1 MQTTQLN
8 TTQLGSTGT
17 VGFIGLGTMG
27 GRLASRLLDA
37 GHRVYGTNRTRSKAE
52 PLIERGLVWRATP
65 RGVAASAEVTFSM
78 VTDDDALLT
87 VSSGPEGIVAG
98 LAPGK
103 VYVDMSTVSPGAS
116 AALAE
121 QVRSTGALMLDA
133 PVSGS
138 VTQAESGSLAI
149 MVGGDEDAF
158 QRLESL
164 LRELG
169 QTVTHVGANG
179 QGLVLKLAINIS
191 LAAQPL
197 AFSEGLLL
205 AERSGIDPRVAA
217 QVMSES
223 PIGSPMLRARVPLF
237 LDPHREAWF
246 DMQMMH
252 KDIRLARQAAERLGL
267 PSPSAALAG
276 DVLERASRLGYD
288 HRDIASFHEVLADKA
303 AVVAA

>member
-1 MQTTQLN
+1 MQTTRL
-8 TTQLGSTGT
+8 TTA
-17 VGFIGLGTMG
+17 GFIGLGAMG
-27 GRLASRLLDA
+27 SRLAGRLLVA
-37 GHRVYGTNRTRSKAE
+37 GHRVHGTNRTRSKAE
-52 PLIERGLVWRATP
+52 PLIRRGLVWRATP
-65 RGVAASAEVTFSM
+65 RDVAASADVIFSM
-78 VTDDDALLT
+78 VSDDAALAA
-87 VSSGPEGIVAG
+87 VSSGPDGILAG

-138 VTQAESGSLAI
+138 VPQAESGTLAI
-149 MVGGDEDAF
+149 MVGGDEVAF
-158 QRLESL
+158 RRVEGL
-164 LRELG
+164 LHELG

-205 AERSGIDPRVAA
+205 AGRSGIDPHVAA

-223 PIGSPMLRARVPLF
+223 PIGSPMLKARVPLF
-237 LDPHREAWF
+237 LDPDHDAWF
-246 DMQMMH
+246 DMQLMR
-252 KDIRLARQAAERLGL
+252 KDIRLAREAAERLGL
-267 PSPSAALAG
+267 PSPSATLAD
-276 DVLERASRLGYD
+276 DVLERADRLGYG
-288 HRDIASFHEVLADKA
+288 HRDIAAFGEVLGHQA
-303 AVVAA
+303 APVAA